1 MQEVPID
8 YLDIERNDCNHTVN
22 NAITEVSNEFLSGK
36 IGASRQAKY
45 GNSDESHSE
54 TEFKLVRGLAYVARY
69 PESAAGMSDNDW
81 NPYGTESDTNISPRV
96 YPQNGLG
103 PKLSASRKSSL
114 PSFNPQLHSTDL
126 NVNTPSAAI
135 HSIRDYDSNAGS
147 SNEQS
152 ESKTFFLLQ
161 PEISA
166 DFSSASVTRQ
176 TKDLPKSLPESSVND
191 IDLNKTFRGAN
202 PATTS
207 VYTKRSSYKGTVD
220 YSLLQKELQDIQD
233 NLHVL
238 NPEMKL
244 DLSRLDNTV
253 GKKSGEQTCM
263 SSGSDCD
270 IIPSTT
276 ITPDRHS
283 NQMAWDYAADLG
295 YQQPGSLMGDISLE
309 TFITNTHR
317 PSGEKKCNS
326 DGDETRTS
334 DGSDRMIDQTAA
346 DQGLAEMSQILRP
359 QILRPQILRP
369 HHTSYNNVDQVL
381 CNFENQRQQIESC
394 YQQLND
400 PGLAEKVSRILSIQD
415 PQTQASGILSEVTA
429 QERQMRSQLIINPQ
443 RKDFNFSVALS
454 DFNESSDSLAKPDNV
469 RKRLDLSG
477 LSSTEVSRL
486 LDPSAVCVPARKGF
500 AAFDDVAR
508 LLSSQ
513 MVKVSE
519 RTFNNSLEMV
529 VPQRTVQ
536 CYPLTVDKKIQ
547 QRATDEKPNEEAE
560 KISEYPSESMPN
572 WSVNL

>member
-96 YPQNGLG
+96 HPQNGLG
-103 PKLSASRKSSL
+103 QKLSASRKSSL

-359 QILRPQILRP
+359 QMGNHR
-369 HHTSYNNVDQVL
+369 TSYNNVDQVL